1 MSDHS
6 YKCPSARA
14 TASRIWSADF
24 YYDSY
29 NELIE
34 SKNPDSVIASVGLS
48 DLSGP
53 DRKLNMVVTIQAHPW
68 GQEIADFLIDEILS
82 SDPPLEQ
89 WSISYKNRNWTLAL
103 TWRN

>member
-1 MSDHS
+1 MSDRS

-68 GQEIADFLIDEILS
+68 GQEIADSLIDEILS